1 MAVPEVLARLA
12 SIPGVRTAAELRA
25 PSPDASRS
33 SDVLPVLP
41 ALAGCLP
48 DGGLRRG
55 TTVAVSGSVALVL
68 ALLAGATQN
77 GSWATLTGLPEL
89 GLTAAAELG
98 VVLDRVALVP
108 HPGGEAVAVVSAL
121 IDGFDLVVLGPAVAR
136 GLAPQVARR
145 LAGRIRNRGTVLLT
159 TGPGLDA
166 DLHLQVAQRRWHGTT
181 PDGHGHLQTRDVL
194 VTGHG
199 RGLARP
205 RPLSIQLPG
214 IGGAVTA
221 DEAAPGQRPVEVAG

>member
-1 MAVPEVLARLA
+1 MAVPEALAGLT

-33 SDVLPVLP
+33 NEVLPVLP
-41 ALAGCLP
+41 SLGGLLP
-48 DGGLRRG
+48 AGGLRRG
-55 TTVAVSGSVALVL
+55 TTVAVSGSLGLVL

-77 GSWATLTGLPEL
+77 GSWAALTGLPEL

-98 VVLDRVALVP
+98 VVLDRIALIP
-108 HPGGEAVAVVSAL
+108 RPGEVVAVVSAL
-121 IDGFDLVVLGPAVAR
+121 VDGVDLVVLGPAVAR

-166 DLHLQVAQRRWHGTT
+166 DLYLQVTRRRWHGTT
-181 PDGHGHLQTRDVL
+181 LDGHGHLQTRDIV
-194 VTGHG
+194 VTGRG
-199 RGLARP
+199 RAVTRP
-205 RPLSIQLPG
+205 VSLSIQLPG

-221 DEAAPGQRPVEVAG
+221 ADEAAPRQRLVDAPG